1 MKYKAMT
8 LMEALIVAVIIA
20 IVTLPT
26 IDLLAKMI
34 ISEDT
39 FNNDINSKEYK
50 TAVTEKLIATLMPG
64 NYLYTNNT
72 SITIPSKNDTDVNVT
87 IGTQAIAVLTPKF
100 NSDGT
105 LNMPS
110 TSSTSFKGTAFSIM
124 PESVWN
130 GGSSSKYVLVETV
143 LDNSSLNLAIDPN
156 DSLKINT
163 FPPTDWSEGK
173 SFVIATNLKPA
184 TFTNQSAAFIQDT
197 PRSSVQ
203 FAFVPKADGLYFPDS
218 QLGSTQTINDSV
230 YVTSVNLR
238 NWRETTY

>member
-20 IVTLPT
+20 IVALPT
-26 IDLLAKMI
+26 IDLMSKMI

-39 FNNDINSKEYK
+39 FNNDISSKEYK
-50 TAVTEKLIATLMPG
+50 TAVTEKLTAILMPG
-64 NYLYTNNT
+64 GYLYNTNT
-72 SITIPSKNDTDVNVT
+72 TITIPTKNASSDVT
-87 IGTQAIAVLTPKF
+87 IGAQTVAVLTPKF

-105 LNMPS
+105 LNMPAS
-110 TSSTSFKGTAFSIM
+110 NVVSFTGTAFSIM
-124 PESVWN
+124 SESVWS
-130 GGSSSKYVLVETV
+130 GSNSSKYVLVETV
-143 LDNSSLNLAIDPN
+143 LDDSSLNLAVDPN

-163 FPPTDWSEGK
+163 APPTNWSQGK

-184 TFTNQSAAFIQDT
+184 TFANQSAAFSLDT
-197 PRSSVQ
+197 SRNSVQ

-218 QLGSTQTINDSV
+218 QLNSTLTINDSS
-230 YVTSVNLR
+230 YISSVDLR